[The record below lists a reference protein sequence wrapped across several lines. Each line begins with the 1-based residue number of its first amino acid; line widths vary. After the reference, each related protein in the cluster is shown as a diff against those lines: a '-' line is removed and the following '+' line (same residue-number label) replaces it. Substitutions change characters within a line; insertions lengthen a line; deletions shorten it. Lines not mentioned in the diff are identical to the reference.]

1 LIATYLILVVRRSGD
16 PGVVIFACT
25 LFFVVGIV
33 LFIRGFHLLKRRRL
47 ILDTPFSKIR
57 GASIGMVEIS
67 GQAVGPYTMN
77 APITAHPCYFYRT
90 LVWELKKEG
99 KNSQWVKV
107 AGECM
112 HLPFFVDDNT
122 GRVMI
127 DPRGADLDLHCDF
140 QQEFSTSFF
149 STKDAPP
156 PEVAAFLARYGVSTT
171 NKIKVEEFCI
181 KPKNALFVL
190 GTLGENPGVEVTSR
204 PIQEI
209 ERLGPSRRG
218 FLLALNPVLSPS
230 SSSVENDIDA
240 HAFAEQFPT
249 TSSSGSGRFSS
260 SQSSLSP
267 SHFSQSRRQEVIQ
280 LSTDPTPVKT
290 EDMTQQQKVAA
301 ALLKAGIANP
311 VAWSAAGLSIPTFG
325 GTKAI
330 PDPSAN
336 FAGYAANGNGGN
348 GNSGANTPRAQGNG
362 SNGSGFKVQN
372 AGAKSVGL
380 NGNEDDLPRP
390 QNPSEGFVLRP
401 PVVIRKGDNNPTFLI
416 SWRSQQEVVRTLRW
430 QCTLMIWGGPA
441 ISLLSLYFMLNV
453 LHLI

>member
-1 LIATYLILVVRRSGD
+1 LIATYIALIVRRTGD

-25 LFFVVGIV
+25 LSFVVGIV
-33 LFIRGFHLLKRRRL
+33 LYIRGFHLLKRRRL

-57 GASIGMVEIS
+57 SASIGMVEIS

-77 APITAHPCYFYRT
+77 APITAYPCYFYRT
-90 LVWELKKEG
+90 LIWELKKEG

-127 DPRGADLDLHCDF
+127 DPRGADLDLHRDF
-140 QQEFSTSFF
+140 EQQFSDSFF
-149 STKDAPP
+149 STKEVAPP
-156 PEVAAFLARYGVSTT
+156 NVVAFLTRHGVSTT

-190 GTLGENPGVEVTSR
+190 GTLGENPGIEVTTR

-209 ERLGPSRRG
+209 ERLGPSSHTFSLSLG
-218 FLLALNPVLSPS
+218 PVLSIS
-230 SSSVENDIDA
+230 SSSIDNDIDIRT
-240 HAFAEQFPT
+240 Q
-249 TSSSGSGRFSS
+249 RFSAPS
-260 SQSSLSP
+260 SPSQSSFGKL
-267 SHFSQSRRQEVIQ
+267 QQQEVIR
-280 LSTDPTPVKT
+280 LSTNSTFVKT

-311 VAWSAAGLSIPTFG
+311 AAWSAAGVSIPTFG
-325 GTKAI
+325 GPQVTS
-330 PDPSAN
+330 DSSA
-336 FAGYAANGNGGN
+336 FLSAPIHNGNGGS
-348 GNSGANTPRAQGNG
+348 GNSGANIPHVHGNG
-362 SNGSGFKVQN
+362 SNGAGSNVSGMGYQ
-372 AGAKSVGL
+372 G
-380 NGNEDDLPRP
+380 NGNDSMRP
-390 QNPSEGFVLRP
+390 QSPSEGFVLRP
-401 PVVIRKGDNNPTFLI
+401 PVVMKKGNNNPTFLI
-416 SWRSQQEVVRTLRW
+416 SWRSQQEVARTLGW